1 MKFKRRQVED
11 KMGLDMYAYVAAKAG
26 QQDEF
31 YEGAMWDEKLKESVN
46 PKVARPRELAYWRKH
61 PNLHGWM
68 EKLWIRKLANEG
80 KTPETSDFGSS
91 FNGVELELTW
101 DDIDKLEQDIKSGSV
116 ANLNTTGF
124 FFGNPV
130 DDYYRQYDLEFVKNA
145 RAELF
150 VGLKVFYNSSW

>member
-1 MKFKRRQVED
+1 
-11 KMGLDMYAYVAAKAG
+11 MGLDMYAYVAIKAG

-31 YEGAMWDEKLKESVN
+31 YDDATLDKTTGEFTSK
-46 PKVARPRELAYWRKH
+46 KVMRPREIAYWRKH

-80 KTPETSDFGSS
+80 KVPETSDFGSS

-101 DDIDKLEQDIKSGSV
+101 DDIDKLERDIKSGSM

-124 FFGNPV
+124 FFGNPS
-130 DDYYRQYDLEFVKNA
+130 DDYYREHDLEFVKNA